1 MVKPYDASLKSL
13 WDTFVLKAKNGT
25 FLFMRDFME
34 YHSHKFQEASLVI
47 FKDENLVAVLP
58 ANLSEGNYF
67 SHQGLTYGGLL
78 YSEKVKLNQV
88 LELYKAILVYLNE
101 KDCDK
106 LIIKELPCIYQKFP
120 NDDFKYMAFILN
132 ARLLK
137 RDSLSVIDYS
147 TKFKIASNRKE
158 GLKKAEQHQL
168 ILKEENDFQGFWNTI
183 LEPNL
188 FQKYQTNP
196 VHSLEEIQ
204 YLKSKFPNQIRQ
216 FNVYKEE
223 EIVAGTTIFETETVA
238 HCQYISANSDKNKYG
253 SLDFLH
259 YKLITDVFKTKSYY
273 DFGISN
279 ENNGRHLN
287 KGLLFWKE
295 GFGARTVTQDVYEIE
310 TNHANL
316 IDDVLI

>member
-1 MVKPYDASLKSL
+1 M

-34 YHSHKFQEASLVI
+34 YHSHKFQEASLII
-47 FKDENLVAVLP
+47 FKDEKLVAVLP
-58 ANLSEGNYF
+58 ANLREGYYF

-101 KDCDK
+101 KGCDK
-106 LIIKELPCIYQKFP
+106 LVIKELPYIYQKFP

-132 ARLLK
+132 AKLLK

-310 TNHANL
+310 TSHANL
-316 IDDVLI
+316 IDNVLI